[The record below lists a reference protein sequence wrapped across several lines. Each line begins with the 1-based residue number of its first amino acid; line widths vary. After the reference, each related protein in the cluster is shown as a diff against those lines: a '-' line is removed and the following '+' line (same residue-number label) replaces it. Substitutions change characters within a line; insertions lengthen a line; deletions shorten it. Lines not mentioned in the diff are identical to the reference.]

1 MNGKTEV
8 NVPCKYF
15 AKEQVNMCG
24 IVGYIG
30 GRSASPVLIDGLK
43 KLEYRGYDSAG
54 VAVFNG
60 DVVEVKR
67 LRAELP
73 TSKKAVCG
81 GYFVRLRG
89 YRSYPLGNSRS
100 TRRRKRSSS

>member
-1 MNGKTEV
+1 
-8 NVPCKYF
+8 
-15 AKEQVNMCG
+15 MCG

-60 DVVEVKR
+60 DVVEVKKTKGR
-67 LRAELP
+67 IADLEKKLSAEGI
-73 TSKKAVCG
+73 S
-81 GYFVRLRG
+81 VRLRG

>member
-1 MNGKTEV
+1 MDRGNI
-8 NVPCKYF
+8 F

-60 DVVEVKR
+60 DVVEVKKTKGR
-67 LRAELP
+67 IADL
-73 TSKKAVCG
+73 
-81 GYFVRLRG
+81 
-89 YRSYPLGNSRS
+89 
-100 TRRRKRSSS
+100 